1 MVGTLYRDRLAKAMA
16 EAKIGVAELAKELGV
31 SYQAVRK
38 VLTGGTKSMNAKN
51 NTKAA
56 RFLKVDADWLA
67 TGTPPPPKPAAPA
80 QQPANVI
87 TLQASVFEAET
98 IQRLIEL
105 PPKWQGRAEEAVLR
119 IIKEHSET
127 RRKSTRH

>member
-1 MVGTLYRDRLAKAMA
+1 MVGTLYKDRLAKAMA
-16 EAKIGVAELAKELGV
+16 DAKVGVAELAKELGV
-31 SYQAVRK
+31 SYQAVKK
-38 VLTGGTKSMNAKN
+38 VLTGGTKSLSAKN
-51 NTKAA
+51 NAKAA

-80 QQPANVI
+80 PQPTNVI

-119 IIKEHSET
+119 IIKEHSEM